1 MIRLSCRIIESWNA
15 VIRAMLNVMNSL
27 STWHKHSFF
36 IVLPMNDGFISIII
50 FWGQGFMVKHWR
62 TPFLWDF
69 IHALS
74 IAQLTDGVQYSLIR
88 LKRWRIAPCLLIW
101 GITQKSPV
109 LYSLTQDFEFRDQQ
123 NPFVFFANWL
133 ALPSINHRN
142 HAVLIWT
149 GEASIASPDSTHRFL
164 PDPFLDKVIG
174 SMYSRASSA
183 SQS

>member
-1 MIRLSCRIIESWNA
+1 
-15 VIRAMLNVMNSL
+15 
-27 STWHKHSFF
+27 
-36 IVLPMNDGFISIII
+36 MNDGFISIFI

-74 IAQLTDGVQYSLIR
+74 IAQLTDGVQHSLIPLEAMTDCSLPLDLR
-88 LKRWRIAPCLLIW
+88 HYP
-101 GITQKSPV
+101 KSH
-109 LYSLTQDFEFRDQQ
+109 LCFTSLSQDFEFRDQQ

-164 PDPFLDKVIG
+164 SDPYSGHGDWINVFPSKFSIAIVMFWFSWKFLFGHNNNVQIL
-174 SMYSRASSA
+174 YFHR
-183 SQS
+183 

>member
-1 MIRLSCRIIESWNA
+1 
-15 VIRAMLNVMNSL
+15 
-27 STWHKHSFF
+27 
-36 IVLPMNDGFISIII
+36 MNDGFISIII

-74 IAQLTDGVQYSLIR
+74 IAQLTDGVQHSLIR

-101 GITQKSPV
+101 GITLKVTCALHPYLRFSSFGINKIH
-109 LYSLTQDFEFRDQQ
+109 LFSLRIDWLFRQSTTATMLCWFEREKHQLRV
-123 NPFVFFANWL
+123 P
-133 ALPSINHRN
+133 IRH
-142 HAVLIWT
+142 I
-149 GEASIASPDSTHRFL
+149 DSCQIHI
-164 PDPFLDKVIG
+164 LDMVIG